1 MLPELHEREAA
12 LRQFF
17 DLAADV
23 PLLRENAP
31 VPDVSSTV
39 AARLASFNLEWH
51 IIPTAEAVPLD
62 DNYFNRLYPTRARTF
77 AQPDYHGESL
87 QTTLTRSHRRHQ
99 GLLLAIES
107 TRKPRYHQNNRQFYG
122 TLYGHDA
129 TADPFASYLGKAGFI
144 NGTRYSHTY
153 LPVREFVTL
162 VTEDWRTRGWLPR
175 GYRLTVCSPT
185 ILNLIGMVFH
195 PEWSE
200 SEALELGF
208 YRDEKGNGHCFVVGS
223 NMPGDH
229 SYLQRIETTADWT
242 YLGFRLMLVP
252 ESI

>member
-1 MLPELHEREAA
+1 MLPELHEREAT

-17 DLAADV
+17 ALAPNV
-23 PLLRENAP
+23 PLRREDAP
-31 VPDVSSTV
+31 IPDVSSTV
-39 AARLASFNLEWH
+39 AAHLARFNLEWH
-51 IIPTAEAVPLD
+51 IIPAADAVPLD
-62 DNYFNRLYPTRARTF
+62 EKYFTRLYPTRPRTF
-77 AQPDYHGESL
+77 TQPDYHGESL

-107 TRKPRYHQNNRQFYG
+107 TRKPRYRQNNRQFYG

-129 TADPFASYLGKAGFI
+129 TADPFASYLSQAGFT
-144 NGTRYSHTY
+144 NSTRYAHTY
-153 LPVREFVTL
+153 VPVREFVTL
-162 VTEDWRTRGWLPR
+162 VTNDWRARGLLPR

-200 SEALELGF
+200 SESLELGF
-208 YRDEKGNGHCFVVGS
+208 YRDEKGNGHCFTVGS
-223 NMPGDH
+223 NMPGDF
-229 SYLQRIETTADWT
+229 SYLQHIETSADWT

-252 ESI
+252 ETI